1 MNNLRE
7 KILNEYSGISP
18 LLEKIEAKLK
28 NRRVILAI
36 DGGSASGKTTLATML
51 CELYSATIFHMDDFF
66 LPPNMRT
73 PERLGEPGGNVDR
86 ERFEKEVLIPL
97 KCGKIIN
104 YRPFDC
110 KTNDFKEP
118 TEIIPKNLVIIEGAY
133 SMHPALRCYYDIS
146 LFLEIDKETQRSR
159 VLKRNIDTWGAFFE
173 KWIPLENSYFEK
185 MDIKSKCDFLIKI

>member
-1 MNNLRE
+1 MTNLRE
-7 KILNEYSGISP
+7 KILNEYCGISP

-28 NRRVILAI
+28 NGRVILAI
-36 DGGSASGKTTLATML
+36 DGCSASGKSTLATLL
-51 CELYSATIFHMDDFF
+51 CELYSTTVFHMDDFF

-73 PERLGEPGGNVDR
+73 QKRLSEVGGNVDR
-86 ERFEKEVLIPL
+86 ERFENEVLIPL
-97 KCGKIIN
+97 KCGKTIN
-104 YRPFDC
+104 YRPFNC

-133 SMHPALRCYYDIS
+133 SMHPDLRCYYDIS

-159 VLKRNIDTWGAFFE
+159 ILKRNIDTWGAFFE

-185 MDIKSKCDFLIKI
+185 MDIKSKCDFLIEI